1 MEIAI
6 MQHGEAQHKI
16 LVTNERWETTQHLN
30 AQKINNTPQT
40 QHLLLWWTCGGGA
53 RLNLDCCCGSCP
65 LQFNLN
71 FHKPLTLEPNLHAHM
86 LACADGGN

>member
-16 LVTNERWETTQHLN
+16 LGTNERWKTTQHLN
-30 AQKINNTPQT
+30 AQKINKTLQT

-53 RLNLDCCCGSCP
+53 RLNLDHCGSYP

-71 FHKPLTLEPNLHAHM
+71 FHKPLTLEPNLHTHM
-86 LACADGGN
+86 LACVDGGN